1 MFYDN
6 QNSQKINEKWVFYQK
21 IFQLQNIAKN

>member
-6 QNSQKINEKWVFYQK
+6 RNSQNINEKWVFYQI
-21 IFQLQNIAKN
+21 IFQVQIIAKN